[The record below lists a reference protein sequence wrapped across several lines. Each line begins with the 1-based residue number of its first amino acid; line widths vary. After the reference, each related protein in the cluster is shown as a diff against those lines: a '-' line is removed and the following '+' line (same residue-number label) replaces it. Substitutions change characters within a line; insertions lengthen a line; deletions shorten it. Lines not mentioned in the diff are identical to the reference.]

1 MLDTGDRPYSCFLCS
16 DTFSRSD
23 ILKRHFQKCSQRRG
37 NPTGASHLAYSQN
50 HLKRQAAKAKSTA
63 ALQAAAAQRE
73 AQNNGTVV
81 DTNLPNVAGQAAMN
95 NTATDYNVGM
105 GALHTTQHQLADI
118 STKPYAENRSA
129 GGPSSGLNRPNHNFL
144 AGQAGSAPS
153 SGGSTPLTAKP
164 PAGQFPHSF
173 TDEAHRPIYP
183 DMNARNNNLP
193 QLTGGTQFDGN
204 AFEWSSFAHGKDT
217 SGSVP
222 SVFASAGQSFSQNII
237 PDNQQGHFKKTTMPL
252 EDSHDEE
259 VAVETVKSLVVSPAK
274 AEQLIAFCQLDHSAN
289 PIHAQLRH
297 ALTPENI
304 LHFVQQYYHHFYQHF
319 PILHIPT
326 FEPDKTYD
334 GLLLAVICT
343 GAVYSDQLEIQQVR
357 ELARKTGIAI
367 KNASQWFN
375 DPSGMDVFGIGD
387 TEEIV
392 EELHAFVSI
401 LSLSLWHG
409 DDLQKLQAMKDWSSC
424 TKLALHLGLNKM
436 VPTLHPNSSFFHQ
449 PGPVEHGNQNDFVY
463 SAWLW
468 QEKRVRLM
476 YTIFLTDAVMAFF
489 CNRPPTLDPLQ
500 LRIPLPCDDATWDA
514 PDEESCLRSLGF
526 FGSENQLLS
535 NTSGSLRK
543 KQPEM
548 HLALAVLESS
558 GKELAPR
565 TTNIASKF
573 LLIHGLLVHLWTVQK
588 SSTLTPRDFPIHD
601 LDWVVESKHDPL
613 KPIDPSPLG
622 TIETATDKWVRAWD
636 CDMSSQYPPGVERI
650 GYSRDG
656 VHYYWLAKF
665 LIQNCDTVNVHS
677 SWNER
682 FQQILKILKY
692 IKTWVSTNQLD
703 RGEGTGAVGLL
714 DERYGLEDLSKDM
727 KLLLAPL

>member
-1 MLDTGDRPYSCFLCS
+1 M
-16 DTFSRSD
+16 
-23 ILKRHFQKCSQRRG
+23 
-37 NPTGASHLAYSQN
+37 
-50 HLKRQAAKAKSTA
+50 
-63 ALQAAAAQRE
+63 
-73 AQNNGTVV
+73 V
-81 DTNLPNVAGQAAMN
+81 DTNLPAAQAA
-95 NTATDYNVGM
+95 DYNVGM

-118 STKPYAENRSA
+118 STKPYADIRDS
-129 GGPSSGLNRPNHNFL
+129 GRPSSGLNRSNHTFL
-144 AGQAGSAPS
+144 AGQASSAPS
-153 SGGSTPLTAKP
+153 SGNSTPLTAKP
-164 PAGQFPHSF
+164 PAGQFPQSF
-173 TDEAHRPIYP
+173 TNEAHHPIYS
-183 DMNARNNNLP
+183 DMNARNNSNNNPNILP
-193 QLTGGTQFDGN
+193 QLTGGNQFDGN
-204 AFEWSSFAHGKDT
+204 TYEWSSLAHGKDT

-222 SVFASAGQSFSQNII
+222 SVFPSAGQSLYQNII
-237 PDNQQGHFKKTTMPL
+237 PDNQQGHFKKTM

-259 VAVETVKSLVVSPAK
+259 GDEPVKSLVVSPTK
-274 AEQLIAFCQLDHSAN
+274 AEQLISFCQLNNSTN
-289 PIHAQLRH
+289 PIHTQLRH

-304 LHFVQQYYHHFYQHF
+304 IHFVQQYCQHFYQHF

-334 GLLLAVICT
+334 GLLLAIVCT

-375 DPSGMDVFGIGD
+375 DASIMDIDD
-387 TEEIV
+387 TEEEIV
-392 EELHAFVSI
+392 EELYAFVSI
-401 LSLSLWHG
+401 LCLSLWHG
-409 DDLQKLQAMKDWSSC
+409 DDLQKLQAMKDLSSC
-424 TKLALHLGLNKM
+424 TKLALRLGLNKM
-436 VPTLHPNSSFFHQ
+436 VLSSHPNFSFFHQ
-449 PGPVEHGNQNDFVY
+449 PGFVEHGEQTDFVY

-468 QEKRVRLM
+468 QEKRLRLM

-489 CNRPPTLDPLQ
+489 CNCPPTLDPLQ

-514 PDEESCLRSLGF
+514 PDEETCLQSLGF
-526 FGSENQLLS
+526 YGTENQSLS

-573 LLIHGLLVHLWTVQK
+573 LLIHALLVHLWTVQK

-601 LDWVVESKHDPL
+601 DLDWVVECKHS
-613 KPIDPSPLG
+613 IDPSPLG
-622 TIETATDKWVRAWD
+622 RIETATDKWVRAWD

-656 VHYYWLAKF
+656 VHYYWLAKL
-665 LIQNCDTVNVHS
+665 LIQNCDTVNVYS

-692 IKTWVSTNQLD
+692 IKTWVSSNQVV
-703 RGEGTGAVGLL
+703 RGEGTGSVSLL